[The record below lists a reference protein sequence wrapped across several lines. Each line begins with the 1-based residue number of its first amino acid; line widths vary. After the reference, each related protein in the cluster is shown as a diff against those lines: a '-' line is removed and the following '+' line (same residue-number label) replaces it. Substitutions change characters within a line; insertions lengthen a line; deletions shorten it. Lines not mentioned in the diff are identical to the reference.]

1 MVIDIVI
8 VVIEV
13 LVALVWIQQGV
24 VRYGFWEDG
33 KPGGGFV
40 PIIFAVLV
48 LGAALAILF
57 REVFGK
63 KSAREKYTFQ
73 PSAFLPA
80 AAAVIGGFMIQVLGI
95 LISVFL
101 FTTIW
106 MRYLS
111 KYSWVKTLISSALFT
126 IFIYG
131 IFRMWLRVPFPH
143 GFIFQL
149 F

>member
-1 MVIDIVI
+1 MDIVI
-8 VVIEV
+8 VIIEII
-13 LVALVWIQQGV
+13 VAIVWIQQGI
-24 VRYGFWEDG
+24 VRYDFWENG

-40 PIIFAVLV
+40 PVVFAVLV
-48 LGAALAILF
+48 LASALAILI

-63 KSAREKYTFQ
+63 KSTKEKYTFQ
-73 PSAFLPA
+73 PSAFLPV
-80 AAAVIGGFMIQVLGI
+80 AAAVLGGFMIQVLGI

-111 KYSWVKTLISSALFT
+111 RYSWLKTLISSGLFT
-126 IFIYG
+126 VFIYG
-131 IFRMWLRVPFPH
+131 IFRMWLRVPFPK

>member
-1 MVIDIVI
+1 MDLVIVI
-8 VVIEV
+8 IEII
-13 LVALVWIQQGV
+13 VAIVWIQQGI
-24 VRYGFWEDG
+24 VRYEFWTDG

-40 PIIFAVLV
+40 PVIFAVLV
-48 LGAALAILF
+48 LGAALAILI
-57 REVFGK
+57 REIFGK
-63 KSAREKYTFQ
+63 KSTKEKYTFQ
-73 PSAFLPA
+73 PGAFLPA
-80 AAAVIGGFMIQVLGI
+80 AAAVLGGFMIQVLGI
-95 LISVFL
+95 ALSVFL

-111 KYSWVKTLISSALFT
+111 KYNWVKTLISSALFT

-131 IFRMWLRVPFPH
+131 IFRMWLRVPFPS